1 MKNHALVDKCDGVTT
16 RTLATT
22 GKPTKVLSVVC
33 IACLSASLLAA
44 CSSTQTD
51 TPAAQQPAAAS
62 NKPLELKV
70 MMIQQLAEPPKKD
83 SAFLKKIEEHTNTKL
98 DITWVPGAGTAYDDK
113 VSATIA
119 SGNLPDVILLR
130 KTKET
135 ANLNAQMSGV
145 FWELTPHLKDFKNL
159 GKMSPVAVKNAS
171 ISGKLYGIPRE
182 RVLSRYGMII
192 RKDWLDNLGL
202 QMPKTADDIYKV
214 AKAFTENDPD
224 KDGKKNTFGIQEDAT
239 MELLKQMTIYN
250 GGASAWGLKDGKVT
264 PDFLYPEFKTA
275 LDTYK
280 KMVSEKVISPD
291 FAIAKKYDYFN
302 QGKAGMYFSVID
314 DSATRHLDMMKQDPK
329 VKIEVAQN
337 FDGPQGQRVRG
348 TNGYDSLIAIPKSS
362 VKDEAKLKQIL
373 GFLDKMGD
381 EPMLG
386 LINAG
391 LEGIDYKVEGGKAT
405 KISGAKGSE
414 DWQNFRWGSQF
425 GGVQIEKTPV
435 EQQVDKLFVDNNK
448 IGVVDLSASLLSDTN
463 TQKGT
468 DLKKAVTDAQ
478 TKYVLGDLD
487 EKGWSDALE
496 KWRKGGGDKII
507 EEFTADYN
515 KSGGK

>member
-1 MKNHALVDKCDGVTT
+1 MKKFESHNIAKL
-16 RTLATT
+16 L
-22 GKPTKVLSVVC
+22 KVIC
-33 IACLSASLLAA
+33 ITCLSASLMTA
-44 CSSTQTD
+44 CTNKD
-51 TPAAQQPAAAS
+51 RTPAAQSSGSTAD
-62 NKPLELKV
+62 KPLELKV

-83 SAFLKKIEEHTNTKL
+83 SPFLKKIEEHTNTKL

-119 SGNLPDVILLR
+119 SGNLPDVLLIR

-135 ANLNAQMSGV
+135 ANLNAQLSGV
-145 FWELTPHLKDFKNL
+145 FWELTPYLKDYSNL
-159 GKMSPVAVKNAS
+159 SKMSQVAVKNAS

-202 QMPKTADDIYKV
+202 QMPKTMDDLYKT

-224 KDGKKNTFGIQEDAT
+224 KDGKKNTFGIQEDST
-239 MELLKQMTIYN
+239 MELLKQLTVYN
-250 GGASAWGLKDGKVT
+250 GGPNGWGLKDGRVI
-264 PDFLYPEFKTA
+264 PDFMAPEFKPA
-275 LDTYK
+275 LDLYK
-280 KMVSEKVISPD
+280 KMVDEKIIAAD
-291 FAIAKKYDYFN
+291 FPIAKKYDYFN

-314 DSATRHLDMMKQDPK
+314 DAATRHLDMMKQNPK
-329 VKIEVAQN
+329 AQIDVAQN
-337 FDGPQGQRVRG
+337 FDGPQGQHVRG

-381 EPMLG
+381 EPMLS

-391 LEGIDYKVEGGKAT
+391 IEGTDYKLEGGAAKKAAG
-405 KISGAKGSE
+405 SKGSE
-414 DWQNFRWGSQF
+414 DWQNFRWGNQNA
-425 GGVQIEKTPV
+425 GVKIEKTPL
-435 EQQVDKLFVDNNK
+435 EQKIDKLFADNNK
-448 IGVVDLSASLLSDTN
+448 IGTVDLSASLLSDTN

-468 DLKKAVTDAQ
+468 DLKKAVTDAEV
-478 TKYVLGDLD
+478 KYVLGELD
-487 EKGWSDALE
+487 EKGWEAAVA
-496 KWRKGGGDKII
+496 KWRSAGGDKII

-515 KSGGK
+515 KNNGK

>member
-1 MKNHALVDKCDGVTT
+1 MNRKSSVRKSMKLLN
-16 RTLATT
+16 
-22 GKPTKVLSVVC
+22 VVC
-33 IACLSASLLAA
+33 MTCLSASLVAA
-44 CSSTQTD
+44 CSSSNKAAPAETD
-51 TPAAQQPAAAS
+51 SSA

-83 SAFLKKIEEHTNTKL
+83 SPFLKKIEEYTNTKL

-119 SGNLPDVILLR
+119 SGNMPDVILIR
-130 KTKET
+130 KNKET
-135 ANLNAQMSGV
+135 ANLNAQLSGV
-145 FWELTPHLKDFKNL
+145 FWELTPYLKDFKNL
-159 GKMSPVAVKNAS
+159 SQMNPVAQKNAS

-182 RVLSRYGMII
+182 RVISRYGMII
-192 RKDWLDNLGL
+192 RQDWLDNLGL
-202 QMPKTADDIYKV
+202 QMPKTADELYNV

-239 MELLKQMTIYN
+239 MELLKQLTIYAGGPN
-250 GGASAWGLKDGKVT
+250 GWGLKDGKVT

-275 LDTYK
+275 LDLYR
-280 KMVSEKVISPD
+280 KMVSEKIISPD
-291 FAIAKKYDYFN
+291 FPIAKKYDYFN

-314 DSATRHLDMMKQDPK
+314 DAATRHVDMMKQDPK
-329 VKIEVAQN
+329 VKVEVAEN

-348 TNGYDSLIAIPKSS
+348 TVGYDSLIAIPNSS

-373 GFLDKMGD
+373 AFIDKMSD
-381 EPMLG
+381 EPMLS

-391 LEGIDYKVEGGKAT
+391 VEGTDYTLEGGKAK
-405 KISGAKGSE
+405 KIAGSKGSE

-425 GGVQIEKTPV
+425 GGVTMEKTPL
-435 EQQVDKLFVDNNK
+435 EQKIDKLFHDNSK
-448 IGVVDLSASLLSDTN
+448 LGVVDLSASLLSDTN

-468 DLKKAVTDAQ
+468 DLKKAITEAQ
-478 TKYVLGDLD
+478 VKYVLGELD
-487 EKGWSDALE
+487 DKGWNDAVE
-496 KWRKGGGDKII
+496 KWRKNGGDKII

-515 KSGGK
+515 KSGEK

>member
-1 MKNHALVDKCDGVTT
+1 MKTYASSKSIKLLT
-16 RTLATT
+16 
-22 GKPTKVLSVVC
+22 VVC
-33 IACLSASLLAA
+33 ATCLTASMLTACT
-44 CSSTQTD
+44 SSKTEAPTG
-51 TPAAQQPAAAS
+51 QQPAAGTPA
-62 NKPLELKV
+62 KPLELKV
-70 MMIQQLAEPPKKD
+70 MMIQQSPEPPKKD
-83 SAFLKKIEEHTNTKL
+83 SPFLKKIEEYTNTKL

-119 SGNLPDVILLR
+119 SGNLPEVILLR

-135 ANLNAQMSGV
+135 ANLNAQLSGA
-145 FWELTPHLKDFKNL
+145 FWELTPYLKDYKNL
-159 GKMSPVAVKNAS
+159 SKMSPVAVKNAS

-202 QMPKTADDIYKV
+202 QMPKSSEDLYKV

-239 MELLKQMTIYN
+239 MELLKQLAIYN
-250 GGASAWGLKDGKVT
+250 GAPNGWGLKDGKVI
-264 PDFLYPEFKTA
+264 PDFMAPEFKPA
-275 LDTYK
+275 LDLYK
-280 KMVSEKVISPD
+280 KMVAEKIIASD
-291 FAIAKKYDYFN
+291 FPIAKKYDYFN

-314 DSATRHLDMMKQDPK
+314 DGYGRHIDMIKQNPK
-329 VKIEVAQN
+329 VVVDVAQN

-348 TNGYDSLIAIPKSS
+348 TNGYDSLIAIPKSN

-381 EPMLG
+381 EPMLS

-391 LEGIDYKVEGGKAT
+391 IEGTDYKTENGSAK
-405 KISGAKGSE
+405 KIDGSKGSD
-414 DWQNFRWGSQF
+414 DWQNFRWGNPYA
-425 GGVQIEKTPV
+425 GVKIQKTLL
-435 EQQVDKLFVDNNK
+435 EQKIDKLFTDNEK
-448 IGVVDLSASLLSDTN
+448 IGVVDLSASLLSDMN
-463 TQKGT
+463 TQKGV

-478 TKYVLGDLD
+478 VKFVLGELD
-487 EKGWSDALE
+487 DKGWEAAVA
-496 KWRKGGGDKII
+496 KWRSGGGDKII

-515 KSGGK
+515 KSNGK